1 MRWFVNLVEWIL
13 LVGVAL
19 AVWMLLD
26 EFVISPLV
34 SG

>member
-19 AVWMLLD
+19 AVWMFLD